1 MIGDLANYPHQ
12 TGNPLPGTAP
22 VAIQQGCYV
31 ANLLRNRMEGK
42 PIPLFHY
49 RDRGNMA
56 IIGRASAVAEVGKF
70 RFSGFFAWLVW
81 LFVHLI
87 KLVEF
92 ENRVLVLIQ
101 WAWYYFTRNRG
112 ARLIIGDKRRV

>member
-1 MIGDLANYPHQ
+1 MQRN
-12 TGNPLPGTAP
+12 GNAMTWGHH
-22 VAIQQGCYV
+22 VV
-31 ANLLRNRMEGK
+31 
-42 PIPLFHY
+42 
-49 RDRGNMA
+49 
-56 IIGRASAVAEVGKF
+56 IIGGGSAVAEVGKF

-92 ENRVLVLIQ
+92 GNRVLVLIQ

-112 ARLIIGDKRRV
+112 ARLITGDKRRV